1 MVTTSQSCKT
11 FLRSANCPDG
21 EWIFNRPAAQ
31 VFALGRSCWRRTLGL
46 PSGFVC
52 RRGCPGALL
61 AEAGANVA
69 MFMGGAAAYSAATPN
84 REERMTETFAAAA
97 NLARLPRTTEFRAA
111 SATQSVP

>member
-1 MVTTSQSCKT
+1 
-11 FLRSANCPDG
+11 
-21 EWIFNRPAAQ
+21 
-31 VFALGRSCWRRTLGL
+31 
-46 PSGFVC
+46 
-52 RRGCPGALL
+52 
-61 AEAGANVA
+61 